1 MPKTA
6 IPPGG
11 LGQPI
16 IKKLDT
22 GWEAIVRFRNLNSE
36 RAQAFSSSIIW
47 NNFPV
52 PNLTDSQRAEIIQVG
67 QGVLDAREQ
76 HPNRSLADYYAPLTM
91 APELVKAHKTRDRLI
106 DRAFG
111 ASKLLTSEKA
121 RLELLFEN
129 YQALANSESSARGH
143 QR

>member
-1 MPKTA
+1 MKSDP
-6 IPPGG
+6 
-11 LGQPI
+11 
-16 IKKLDT
+16 
-22 GWEAIVRFRNLNSE
+22 S
-36 RAQAFSSSIIW
+36 FSSTIVW

-52 PNLTDSQRAEIIQVG
+52 PNLTDSQRTDIIQAG

-76 HPNRSLADYYAPLTM
+76 HPNRSLADHYAPLTM
-91 APELVKAHKTRDRLI
+91 APELVKAHKELDRLV

-111 ASKLLTSEKA
+111 ASKRLTSEKA